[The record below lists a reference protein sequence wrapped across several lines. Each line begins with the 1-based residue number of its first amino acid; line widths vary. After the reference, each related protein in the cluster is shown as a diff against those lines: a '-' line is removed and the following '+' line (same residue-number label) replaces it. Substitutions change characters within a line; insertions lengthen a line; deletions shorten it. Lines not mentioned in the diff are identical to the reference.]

1 MNEIKRD
8 LRFDIPLYSL
18 TEAARYLDVP
28 ATTFASWAKGYVRR
42 SADPSTVTGAPVLS
56 SVPSERGAGVPF
68 IALAE
73 GMVLA
78 AIRKTGVPMQRIRPA
93 LLALQETLG
102 IEYALASER
111 LYSDGAELL
120 YDFAGSQ
127 PKAERNQTMELV
139 VLRNGQRVFTEI
151 VRDYLQRIE
160 YAHDGYAQLL
170 HLPGYERGQVVADP
184 TRSFGQPMFVHGGAK
199 VADVMDR
206 FRAGESLDDLAE
218 DFGVPIEDL
227 EDALRVASRRA
238 A

>member
-1 MNEIKRD
+1 MDDATRD
-8 LRFDIPLYSL
+8 FRFDAPLYSL

-28 ATTFASWAKGYVRR
+28 SSTFSSWAKGYVRHSEGR
-42 SADPSTVTGAPVLS
+42 PTVTGAPVLS
-56 SVPSERGAGVPF
+56 VVRTERGAGVPF

-93 LLALQETLG
+93 LLALQELLG
-102 IEYALASER
+102 VDYALASER
-111 LYSDGAELL
+111 LYSDGAEVLF
-120 YDFAGSQ
+120 DFAGSQ
-127 PKAERNQTMELV
+127 SEADRAQTMELV
-139 VLRNGQRVFTEI
+139 VLRNGQRVFTGI

-160 YAHDGYAQLL
+160 YADDGYARLL
-170 HLPGYERGQVVADP
+170 HLPGYERPQVVADP
-184 TRSFGQPMFVHGGAK
+184 ARSFGQPMFVHGGAK

-206 FRAGESLDDLAE
+206 FHAGESLDDLSE
-218 DFGVPIEDL
+218 DFGVPLADL